1 MVSIAHV
8 QRMEGWLVHLEGSA
22 PEEWDKPEEPLIPLI
37 DTWARGVIPI
47 KRSVRASSP
56 IMEDGKDNAIQ
67 LMLESSNKPL
77 RRASAIA
84 MSQYYEPMARRRSS
98 EVSQYYE
105 PMARRRSSEVYSK
118 QGLRGSLRRFSD
130 SLFPLDPNRKVQF
143 QETVVSD
150 EEVGRAS
157 RRSST
162 PPPTD
167 FFQAQGAETT
177 TRRPS
182 LTKGEKSNKATKS
195 KSVKTKG

>member
-8 QRMEGWLVHLEGSA
+8 QRMEAWLVHLEGSA

-47 KRSVRASSP
+47 KRSVSASSP
-56 IMEDGKDNAIQ
+56 IVDDDDGKEDNGIQ
-67 LMLESSNKPL
+67 LMLESSSKKPL
-77 RRASAIA
+77 RRASAMA
-84 MSQYYEPMARRRSS
+84 LSQYH
-98 EVSQYYE
+98 E

-118 QGLRGSLRRFSD
+118 QGLRGSLRRFSE

-143 QETVVSD
+143 QETVVLD
-150 EEVGRAS
+150 EEIVRAS

-167 FFQAQGAETT
+167 FFQG
-177 TRRPS
+177 
-182 LTKGEKSNKATKS
+182 N
-195 KSVKTKG
+195 

>member
-77 RRASAIA
+77 RRASAMA
-84 MSQYYEPMARRRSS
+84 LSQYH
-98 EVSQYYE
+98 E

-150 EEVGRAS
+150 EEVARAS

-167 FFQAQGAETT
+167 FFQG
-177 TRRPS
+177 
-182 LTKGEKSNKATKS
+182 N
-195 KSVKTKG
+195 